1 MRYRGC
7 IRPAVLG
14 RAVFLA
20 IASVAFAAAPA
31 LAQHHGQ
38 THHHHAK
45 RHHNVD
51 HSAPLKAVY
60 TEDNLPASAGGNHVL
75 VFARGSNGTLPKEP
89 SQVVS
94 TGGVGLASQ
103 PPFAF
108 PMVDSQGALD
118 ITSDGRLL
126 FAVNAGSNS
135 ISAFKVTSTGAHL
148 VDTIDSGGTE
158 PISLTH
164 SGHLLYVLNED
175 SGNIAGFHFSDDGDL
190 SSISHSSQ
198 SLATPGVGG
207 VSAQIGFSPDGRFL
221 TVTERC
227 FQGCPL
233 APFGLIDTFRMGWDG
248 RPGPVQ
254 AHASDAPIPFGFA
267 YQGRHLITTY
277 VGYVATPSGATPN
290 PADPNQFN
298 GFIGSDTLN
307 TWGGLSPNGTV
318 PAGGAFQVGRGTCWI
333 AITGDGKYAF
343 VTNSLSDTVPDI
355 ASGVGAIS
363 RVALTPSGHVSV
375 LQPLTNASP
384 DPAPGPAFATD
395 LGLSSDSKFLYVAV
409 PTLNQTPS
417 PAVNHTSHIDAY
429 SVGSD
434 GSLTP
439 LGPTN
444 NDLAGGISGIVS
456 H

>member
-7 IRPAVLG
+7 TRPAVLG

-20 IASVAFAAAPA
+20 VALAALAAAPA
-31 LAQHHGQ
+31 LAQRHHRAR
-38 THHHHAK
+38 HHHSTQH
-45 RHHNVD
+45 RNVD
-51 HSAPLKAVY
+51 HSGALKAVY

-75 VFARGSNGTLPKEP
+75 VFARGSDGTIPKEP

-94 TGGVGLASQ
+94 TGGVGLTSQ
-103 PPFAF
+103 PPFGF

-148 VDTIDSGGTE
+148 VDTIGSGGTE

-164 SGHLLYVLNED
+164 AGHLLYVVNED
-175 SGNIAGFHFSDDGDL
+175 SGNIAGFRFSDDGDL
-190 SSISHSSQ
+190 SSIPHSSQ
-198 SLATPGVGG
+198 SLATPGPGG

-248 RPGPVQ
+248 RPGPVRAQ
-254 AHASDAPIPFGFA
+254 PGDAPIPFGFA
-267 YQGRHLITTY
+267 YQGSHLITTY
-277 VGYVATPSGATPN
+277 VGYVATPSGAMPN
-290 PADPNQFN
+290 PADANQFN

-307 TWGGLSPNGTV
+307 RWGGLGPNGTI

-333 AITGDGKYAF
+333 TITGDGKYAF

-355 ASGVGAIS
+355 ESGVGAIS
-363 RVALTPSGHVSV
+363 RVALSANGKVSF
-375 LQPLTNASP
+375 LGLTNASP
-384 DPAPGPAFATD
+384 NSAGPAFATD
-395 LGLSSDSKFLYVAV
+395 LGLSSDSKYLYVAV
-409 PTLNQTPS
+409 PTLAFGLN
-417 PAVNHTSHIDAY
+417 TSHIDAY
-429 SVGSD
+429 SVGP
-434 GSLTP
+434 GGNLTKFT
-439 LGPTN
+439 PT
-444 NDLAGGISGIVS
+444 DDSLAGGISGIVA

>member
-20 IASVAFAAAPA
+20 IALAALAAAPA
-31 LAQHHGQ
+31 LAHRQHRIR
-38 THHHHAK
+38 HHHSKQH
-45 RHHNVD
+45 RNFD
-51 HSAPLKAVY
+51 HSAALKAVY

-75 VFARGSNGTLPKEP
+75 VFARGSDGTIPQEP

-94 TGGVGLASQ
+94 TGGAGLASQ

-108 PMVDSQGALD
+108 PMVDSQGAVD

-135 ISAFKVTSTGAHL
+135 ISAFNVTSTGVHL

-164 SGHLLYVLNED
+164 AGHLLYVVNED
-175 SGNIAGFHFSDDGDL
+175 SGNIAGFRFSDDGDL
-190 SSISHSSQ
+190 SSIPHSSQ
-198 SLATPGVGG
+198 SLATPGPGG
-207 VSAQIGFSPDGRFL
+207 VAAQISFSPDGRFL

-233 APFGLIDTFRMGWDG
+233 APFGLIDTFRMLGD

-254 AHASDAPIPFGFA
+254 PHSADAPIPFGFA

-290 PADPNQFN
+290 PVDPNQFN
-298 GFIGSDTLN
+298 GFVGSDTLN
-307 TWGGLSPNGTV
+307 SWGGLTPNGTI
-318 PAGGAFQVGRGTCWI
+318 PANGRGTCWI
-333 AITGDGKYAF
+333 AITSDGKYAF
-343 VTNSLSDTVPDI
+343 VTNSLSGSVPVTG
-355 ASGVGAIS
+355 SGIGAIS
-363 RVALTPSGHVSV
+363 RLAL
-375 LQPLTNASP
+375 SP
-384 DPAPGPAFATD
+384 DGKVSYLGPANATPNTTPGPAFPTD
-395 LGLSSDSKFLYVAV
+395 LGLSSDSKYLYVAV
-409 PTLNQTPS
+409 PTLTFGLN
-417 PAVNHTSHIDAY
+417 TSHIDAY
-429 SVGSD
+429 AVGSD
-434 GSLTP
+434 GSLTS

-444 NDLAGGISGIVS
+444 VDLAGGISGIVA